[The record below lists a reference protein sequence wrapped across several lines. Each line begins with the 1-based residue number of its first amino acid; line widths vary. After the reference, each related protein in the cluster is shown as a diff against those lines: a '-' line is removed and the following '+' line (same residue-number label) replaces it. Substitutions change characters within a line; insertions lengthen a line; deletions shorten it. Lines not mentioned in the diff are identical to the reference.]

1 MLSES
6 DLILC
11 TIFEFF
17 EEKNQEHLKKY
28 SYYKAKQ
35 FVMTKISKKSLHIL
49 EGSASGVQ
57 VGDIEQVIV
66 QNSFKILSNYMKLMI
81 LYTLL

>member
-1 MLSES
+1 
-6 DLILC
+6 
-11 TIFEFF
+11 
-17 EEKNQEHLKKY
+17 
-28 SYYKAKQ
+28 
-35 FVMTKISKKSLHIL
+35 MTKISKKSLHIL

-81 LYTLL
+81 LYTFL